1 MIMTSLL
8 SMDLRAGAYNLLV
21 NCANL
26 APDETLVIIS
36 EEPGLGWYDR
46 DVVEALEAEA
56 RAMGITPTMIEV
68 GAPGND
74 KNRQVVEAVGSH
86 DCALFLARI
95 GDQDRFADPVPGK
108 KTIMCYARDA
118 AMLASSYGSADHRAF
133 LQLKEAVNDI
143 LLGGDTIRMTCK
155 LGTDISGSIS
165 KSDRETPGDVSVRRF
180 PLGVPQPLDAS
191 EMSGRVALTHFLTP
205 TGSKM
210 YEPASVPIDDIVF
223 AEVQD
228 GVITGFDG
236 EPENVENIQ
245 GHYKMVSQKFGI
257 RDDNVHSFHAG
268 IHPGCNYTST
278 AAADPD
284 RWSNSVFTNPRVL
297 HFHTCGDYAPG
308 EICWMVIDHTL
319 AVDGKNLWQDGR
331 LCVEDFDLTRQCL
344 EDWPQ
349 LKHMFEQPAMAIGL
363 QDIGH

>member
-1 MIMTSLL
+1 MTMTSLL
-8 SMDLRAGAYNLLV
+8 SMDLRAGAHNLLV

-26 APDETLVIIS
+26 TADETLVIIS
-36 EEPGLGWYDR
+36 EDPSLGWYDR
-46 DVVEALEAEA
+46 DIVEALASEA
-56 RAMGITPTMIEV
+56 RAMGITPTVIDV

-74 KNRQVVEAVGSH
+74 KNPEVVAAVDSH

-95 GDQDRFADPVPGK
+95 GDQDRFAAPVPGK

-118 AMLASSYGSADHRAF
+118 AMLASSYGSTDHHAF

-143 LLGGDTIRMTCK
+143 MLGARTIRMTCDS
-155 LGTDISGSIS
+155 GTDISGSVS
-165 KSDRETPGDVSVRRF
+165 KSDREMPGDVSVRRF

-210 YEPASVPIDDIVF
+210 YDPPSVPIDGVVF
-223 AEVQD
+223 ADVRD

-236 EPENVENIQ
+236 EAENVKNIQ
-245 GHYKMVSQKFGI
+245 EHYEMVSQKFGI

-268 IHPGCNYTST
+268 IHPGCDYAST
-278 AAADPD
+278 AAAADPD
-284 RWSNSVFTNPRVL
+284 RWSNTVFTNPRVL
-297 HFHTCGDYAPG
+297 HFHTCGEYAPG
-308 EICWMVIDHTL
+308 EICWMVFDHTL
-319 AVDGKNLWQDGR
+319 SVDGKNLWRNGR

-344 EDWPQ
+344 KDWPQ
-349 LKHMFEQPAMAIGL
+349 LKPMFQQPA
-363 QDIGH
+363 QDIGL